1 MSSWRN
7 LTKRKLISVVI
18 PPNDS
23 RVDIMSTRQ
32 GSVRQNM
39 KGKSREQELTGK
51 EVARKIKK
59 KRGSERKEKKQN

>member
-7 LTKRKLISVVI
+7 LTKRKLICVVI
-18 PPNDS
+18 PTNDS
-23 RVDIMSTRQ
+23 RADIMSTRQ

-51 EVARKIKK
+51 EIARKIKK
-59 KRGSERKEKKQN
+59 KSGSERKGTKQY

>member
-7 LTKRKLISVVI
+7 LTKRKLICVI
-18 PPNDS
+18 PTNDS
-23 RVDIMSTRQ
+23 RADIMSTRQ

-59 KRGSERKEKKQN
+59 KSGSERKGTKQY